1 MTIDNKI
8 AQLSLEHIDLPPA
21 EYEQIYKNLQLPDD
35 ILLFFLTTYAT
46 ANSNSQNGLKNIE
59 YLLQLCVQRDMNIIN
74 HREKSS
80 GLTLLHIAAAR
91 GKLEFAALL
100 LSAGANPNV
109 IDDENKTPLF
119 YALRNT
125 QYAQY
130 KTPETRYAVASLL
143 ISKGALISPDLFV
156 FFKNDDTFQQ
166 LLTEQQLQ
174 REDRQVLLDRIA
186 ALEKENAR
194 LKSMIDASSEKDKSS
209 APRKSMFG

>member
-21 EYEQIYKNLQLPDD
+21 EYEQIYKNLQIPDD

-59 YLLQLCVQRDMNIIN
+59 YLLQLFVQRDMNIN

-109 IDDENKTPLF
+109 IDDEQKTPLF

-143 ISKGALISPDLFV
+143 ISKGALISPDLLV
-156 FFKNDDTFQQ
+156 FYKNDDTFQQ
-166 LLTEQQLQ
+166 LLTEQQRQ

-186 ALEKENAR
+186 ILEKENAR
-194 LKSMIDASSEKDKSS
+194 LKSIIDASSEKDKSS